1 METTKSVFGQSNSCL
16 SLAKRRGE
24 EIMGSPRPRSGNW
37 MVDGVSRE
45 ADHDSASQV
54 MPRVQI
60 RCGG

>member
-1 METTKSVFGQSNSCL
+1 
-16 SLAKRRGE
+16 
-24 EIMGSPRPRSGNW
+24 MGSPRPRSGNW
-37 MVDGVSRE
+37 MIDGVSRE